1 MPVGPT
7 LHILSGQQEGRQIA
21 VFTASLTIGRAIDN
35 APWDLS
41 LHDNAVSRP
50 HAELVRQRDGT
61 WAIVDLESS
70 NGTQINNEYIEA
82 NEPYPLKNG
91 DEITLGYTVI
101 RFELSE

>member
-1 MPVGPT
+1 MPIGPT
-7 LHILSGQQEGRQIA
+7 LRILSGPQEGRQVA
-21 VFTASLTIGRAIDN
+21 VLTASLTIGRAIDN

-41 LHDNAVSRP
+41 LQDNAVSRP
-50 HAELVRQRDGT
+50 HAELVRQRDGS

-70 NGTQINNEYIEA
+70 NGTLVNDEPVTA
-82 NEPYPLKNG
+82 NDSYPLKNG